1 MKFPSALLLPHSA
14 LRPTF
19 GAITTLSQFKDLVAS
34 ALGVMVVLSFLFGVV
49 AFLIGIIT
57 RGRNPEMSKWSF
69 VTSFLLALAVPAV
82 TLMFAAA
89 GVGSGTVEPKF

>member
-1 MKFPSALLLPHSA
+1 MKPSPGLVAPEFGLNLP
-14 LRPTF
+14 LT
-19 GAITTLSQFKDLVAS
+19 AITTLPQFKELVAS

-49 AFLIGIIT
+49 AFIIGVLT

>member
-1 MKFPSALLLPHSA
+1 MKPSPGLVAPEFGLNLPVA
-14 LRPTF
+14 
-19 GAITTLSQFKDLVAS
+19 AITTLPQFKELVAS

-49 AFLIGIIT
+49 AFIIGVLT